1 MKNPEG
7 QDNDGE
13 IEFSDTSFLQLSVI
27 VGANDD
33 HPNNLNENGL
43 NQELISPEMNQLQ
56 RELSEGTDL
65 GRDILANIVNEVGQN
80 VNLR

>member
-7 QDNDGE
+7 HENDGD

-33 HPNNLNENGL
+33 NPNNLNNGL